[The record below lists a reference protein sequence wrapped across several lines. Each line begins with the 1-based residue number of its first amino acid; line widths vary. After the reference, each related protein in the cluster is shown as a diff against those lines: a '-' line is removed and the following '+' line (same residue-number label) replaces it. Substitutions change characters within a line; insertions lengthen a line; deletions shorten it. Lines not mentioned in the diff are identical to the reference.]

1 MSLPK
6 RILNSKWILLL
17 LLLAFLPPAYLN
29 QNSLIDLFLDVLKLS
44 GFLLVSLLYLIDI
57 RKHIQKLFNI
67 LLLVLWIEL
76 FFSTWVSP
84 ESTLHT
90 YLITA
95 INTLGTCF
103 LAEEIAIHSP
113 DVGLKSMYLYFSA
126 CVLINTA
133 TVFLY
138 PNAMYANNRG
148 LWVCWLL
155 GEDNAG
161 YIYYIVAST
170 IVMIYTQYNSKRI
183 TIFSGLVWVSSF
195 IFVFYRDI
203 ATGKACQI
211 IWAILVFG
219 YQFGW
224 FRKLL
229 KARYIL
235 YAIVGGFVILALLR
249 GLILEPIVSALGRN
263 ITLSGRTV
271 LWDRALERIK
281 EKPLLGFGMYSGEEF
296 DHAVM
301 NNGLLNA
308 HNWLLML
315 MFYGG
320 IIAVVLFSIAVIC
333 ACRDAKPERNS
344 LFYRCMVIGLIVLAV
359 RFLVEAGQLQI
370 MFMML
375 AMLAYSKELS
385 QGLESVQTKKKFVIK
400 GIPRIRLLRRNNI

>member
-17 LLLAFLPPAYLN
+17 LLLAFFPPEYLK
-29 QNSLIDLFLDVLKLS
+29 QNTLISLFLDALRLS
-44 GFLLVSLLYLIDI
+44 GFLLVSVLYLIDI
-57 RKHIQKLFNI
+57 RRHIKKHFNI

-76 FFSTWVSP
+76 LFSTMLSH
-84 ESTLHT
+84 ESHLLT
-90 YLITA
+90 YLIMA

-103 LAEEIAIHSP
+103 LVEEIAIRSSY
-113 DVGLKSMYLYFSA
+113 VGLKSMHLYFSA

-138 PNAMYANNRG
+138 PNAMYANNRN
-148 LWVCWLL
+148 LWVCWFL
-155 GEDNAG
+155 GEDNGG

-170 IVMIYTQYNSKRI
+170 VAMIYTQYISKRI
-183 TIFSGLVWVSSF
+183 TVLSGLVWASSF

-211 IWAILVFG
+211 IWAVLVLG
-219 YQFGW
+219 YRFGW

-235 YAIVGGFVILALLR
+235 YAIVGGFVAVVLLR
-249 GLILEPIVSALGRN
+249 EFIFEPIVTILGRN
-263 ITLSGRTV
+263 ITLTGRT
-271 LWDRALERIK
+271 LIWDHTLERIK
-281 EKPLLGFGMYSGEEF
+281 GKPLLGFGMYSGEEF
-296 DHAVM
+296 DRAVM
-301 NNGLLNA
+301 NKGLLNA

-320 IIAVVLFSIAVIC
+320 IISVVLFTLAVIC

-344 LFYRCMVIGLIVLAV
+344 SFYRCMVIGLIVLAV
-359 RFLVEAGQLQI
+359 RFLVEAGQFQI
-370 MFMML
+370 MFVML
-375 AMLAYSKELS
+375 AILAHSKEFTH
-385 QGLESVQTKKKFVIK
+385 GLENVQTRKRFVIK
-400 GIPRIRLLRRNNI
+400 GIPEIRLLRRDRI